1 MTTFVALDLETTGLD
16 PERDTIIE
24 IGAVKFSTKRI
35 EGEYS
40 TLINPGRPIPKF
52 IENLTG
58 ISEAMVAKAPLL
70 REALPKLV
78 EFVGDAVIV
87 GHSIKF
93 DLGFLRKHKI
103 FKDNDSL
110 DTYDLAAVLMPAA
123 GRYSLGALAQATGI
137 ILPATHRALD
147 DARVSQALYRK
158 LFERAL
164 TMPLDVLAEIVNVGQ
179 EIKWG
184 GDLFFEEALAA
195 RSKEKMSGPLRVS
208 HEHVSGP
215 LFAGKEPAAPRPLK
229 PVETRKLLDLRALS
243 ALLSPGGAF
252 EQNFPSFEHRPQQ
265 VHMLE
270 AVANAFNDGGH
281 LMVEAGTGTGKCLTG
296 DTLITFK
303 SGRRAQL
310 QELQLSASIPKEPI
324 LSVTSAGKL
333 TYQKILAVQSN
344 GKRSVWKVQTALG
357 RTITAT
363 KNHPFLTLA
372 GWQHLCELKVGDRIA
387 SIRRLPPGTKH
398 YPTHEAF
405 VAGAMLGDGGCVH
418 PDSLNFT
425 NFDPEVVDA
434 FSQNVAK
441 LGNVKVTP
449 TRAKG
454 HYGFRRLRLAQHE
467 RSGLN
472 ILLEKLE
479 IIGKDARHKRIPP
492 LYFQAGRETV
502 CYLLAGLWVTDGSIE
517 RRDGHPSYSSAS
529 WQIISD
535 IQHLLLRLEV
545 ISRVRHKAVSLNGK
559 EFDSWHLVISDM
571 NSKRNFRQTVG
582 KYLVGEKKRRLD
594 AWWENNHTKR
604 FNPND
609 DLIPV
614 SAWKLI
620 DEERQRVTESWYAI
634 RTNCVVSSNRTR
646 EISRDKMRAIGEFL
660 QSPRLI
666 ETATSDLY
674 WDRIVSIEAS
684 GVAETYDL
692 TMEGEPN
699 FVANDLVVHNSV
711 AYLLPAIHWAVQN
724 NERVIVSTNTIN
736 LQDQLINKDIP
747 ALHEVLGF
755 DFRAALLKGRS
766 NYICPRRFESI
777 RRRGPRNADEMRLL
791 AKLLV
796 WLPESKT
803 GDVSEITLSGP
814 GERGA
819 WSRMSAEDEGCTN
832 ERCSSQMGGICP
844 LYRAKQAAA
853 AAHVIIVNHAL
864 LLADVATGSQVLPTY
879 NYLVVDEGH
888 HLEAATTDGLSFRA
902 AQADV
907 ERSLKELGGPN
918 SGLLGQVLKACR
930 DTIPPEAFL
939 LVQTHVEKTYNA
951 ISTALVHTGNFFQ
964 IVGEFLRLQRGDDNG
979 LGYAQQL
986 RVVPGVRS
994 QSGWAEVELAWSNLD
1009 SALKPVREMLV
1020 KLAGGLSDL
1029 TEYEIGDRDDMMS
1042 QLTSVAR
1049 VLDEFA
1055 TQTNGLVSKPD
1066 PKQIYWIESRGD
1078 DEKLSLHVAPLNVG
1092 PLLEQHL
1099 WRNKESVVVT
1109 SATLTAAGE
1118 FDYIKKRLNAE
1129 AAGEVAVGSPFD
1141 YQKSTLLYVVNDIPE
1156 PGDRQGH
1163 QRGLENGLIALCKA
1177 TRGRAMVLFTA
1188 NAQMKQTAQ
1197 AIRGPLERAGIVVYD
1212 QTEGASRHQLLE
1224 SFRSADQA
1232 VLLGTRSFWEG
1243 VDVAGEALS
1252 ALAIAK
1258 LPFDVPSDPIIAARS
1273 ETFENSFMEY
1283 SVPEAIL
1290 RFRQGFG
1297 RLIRTKQDRGVV
1309 VIFDSRVI
1317 TKRYG
1322 KLFTDSLPNCTRRDG
1337 PLANLPT
1344 LAAKWID
1351 GK

>member
-24 IGAVKFSTKRI
+24 IGAVKFNTKRI
-35 EGEYS
+35 EGEHS

-78 EFVGDAVIV
+78 EFVGDGVIV

-184 GDLFFEEALAA
+184 GDLFFEEALHA

-208 HEHVSGP
+208 HDHVSGP
-215 LFAGKEPAAPRPLK
+215 LFADKEPVPPRPLK
-229 PVETRKLLDLRALS
+229 PVEIKKPLDLSALS

-265 VHMLE
+265 VQMLE
-270 AVANAFNDGGH
+270 AVANALNDGGH
-281 LMVEAGTGTGKCLTG
+281 LMVEAGTGTGK
-296 DTLITFK
+296 
-303 SGRRAQL
+303 
-310 QELQLSASIPKEPI
+310 
-324 LSVTSAGKL
+324 
-333 TYQKILAVQSN
+333 
-344 GKRSVWKVQTALG
+344 
-357 RTITAT
+357 
-363 KNHPFLTLA
+363 
-372 GWQHLCELKVGDRIA
+372 
-387 SIRRLPPGTKH
+387 
-398 YPTHEAF
+398 
-405 VAGAMLGDGGCVH
+405 
-418 PDSLNFT
+418 
-425 NFDPEVVDA
+425 
-434 FSQNVAK
+434 
-441 LGNVKVTP
+441 
-449 TRAKG
+449 
-454 HYGFRRLRLAQHE
+454 
-467 RSGLN
+467 
-472 ILLEKLE
+472 
-479 IIGKDARHKRIPP
+479 
-492 LYFQAGRETV
+492 
-502 CYLLAGLWVTDGSIE
+502 
-517 RRDGHPSYSSAS
+517 
-529 WQIISD
+529 
-535 IQHLLLRLEV
+535 
-545 ISRVRHKAVSLNGK
+545 
-559 EFDSWHLVISDM
+559 
-571 NSKRNFRQTVG
+571 
-582 KYLVGEKKRRLD
+582 
-594 AWWENNHTKR
+594 
-604 FNPND
+604 
-609 DLIPV
+609 
-614 SAWKLI
+614 
-620 DEERQRVTESWYAI
+620 
-634 RTNCVVSSNRTR
+634 
-646 EISRDKMRAIGEFL
+646 
-660 QSPRLI
+660 
-666 ETATSDLY
+666 
-674 WDRIVSIEAS
+674 
-684 GVAETYDL
+684 
-692 TMEGEPN
+692 
-699 FVANDLVVHNSV
+699 SV

-724 NERVIVSTNTIN
+724 NDRVIVSTNTIN

-747 ALHEVLGF
+747 ALREVLGF
-755 DFRAALLKGRS
+755 DFRATLLKGRS

-803 GDVSEITLSGP
+803 GDVNEITLSGP

-819 WSRMSAEDEGCTN
+819 WTRMSAEDEGCTN

-864 LLADVATGSQVLPTY
+864 LLADVATGSQVLPSY

-918 SGLLGQVLKACR
+918 SGLLGQTLKACR

-939 LVQTHVEKTYNA
+939 LVQTHVEKSYNA
-951 ISTALVHTGNFFQ
+951 ISTVLVHTGNFFQ
-964 IVGEFLRLQRGDDNG
+964 IIGEFLRQQRGDDNG
-979 LGYAQQL
+979 MGYAQQL

-994 QSGWAEVELAWSNLD
+994 QSGWADVELAWSNLD

-1029 TEYEIGDRDDMMS
+1029 AEYDIEDRDDMMS

-1049 VLDEFA
+1049 ALDEFA

-1109 SATLTAAGE
+1109 SATLTTAGE
-1118 FDYIKKRLNAE
+1118 FDYIKKRLNADS
-1129 AAGEVAVGSPFD
+1129 AGEVAVGSPFD
-1141 YQKSTLLYVVNDIPE
+1141 YQSSTLLYVVNDIPE

-1163 QRGLENGLIALCKA
+1163 QRGLENGLTALCKA

-1188 NAQMKQTAQ
+1188 NAQMKLTAQ

-1252 ALAIAK
+1252 VLAIAK

-1337 PLANLPT
+1337 PLANLPA

>member
-16 PERDTIIE
+16 PDRDTIIE
-24 IGAVKFSTKRI
+24 IGAVKFTAKRI

-58 ISEAMVAKAPLL
+58 ISDAMVAKAPLL

-78 EFVGDAVIV
+78 EFVGDGIIV

-93 DLGFLRKHKI
+93 DLGFLHKQRL
-103 FKDNDSL
+103 FKDNNSL

-164 TMPLDVLAEIVNVGQ
+164 ALPLDVLAEIVNVGQ
-179 EIKWG
+179 EIRWG

-208 HEHVSGP
+208 HERVSGP
-215 LFAGKEPAAPRPLK
+215 LFADKEPVAPRPLK
-229 PVETRKLLDLRALS
+229 PAETRKPLDLPALS

-252 EQNFPSFEHRPQQ
+252 EKNFPSFEHRTQQ
-265 VHMLE
+265 VQMLE
-270 AVANAFNDGGH
+270 AVAEAFNNGGH
-281 LMVEAGTGTGKCLTG
+281 LMVEAGTGTGK
-296 DTLITFK
+296 
-303 SGRRAQL
+303 
-310 QELQLSASIPKEPI
+310 
-324 LSVTSAGKL
+324 
-333 TYQKILAVQSN
+333 
-344 GKRSVWKVQTALG
+344 
-357 RTITAT
+357 
-363 KNHPFLTLA
+363 
-372 GWQHLCELKVGDRIA
+372 
-387 SIRRLPPGTKH
+387 
-398 YPTHEAF
+398 
-405 VAGAMLGDGGCVH
+405 
-418 PDSLNFT
+418 
-425 NFDPEVVDA
+425 
-434 FSQNVAK
+434 
-441 LGNVKVTP
+441 
-449 TRAKG
+449 
-454 HYGFRRLRLAQHE
+454 
-467 RSGLN
+467 
-472 ILLEKLE
+472 
-479 IIGKDARHKRIPP
+479 
-492 LYFQAGRETV
+492 
-502 CYLLAGLWVTDGSIE
+502 
-517 RRDGHPSYSSAS
+517 
-529 WQIISD
+529 
-535 IQHLLLRLEV
+535 
-545 ISRVRHKAVSLNGK
+545 
-559 EFDSWHLVISDM
+559 
-571 NSKRNFRQTVG
+571 
-582 KYLVGEKKRRLD
+582 
-594 AWWENNHTKR
+594 
-604 FNPND
+604 
-609 DLIPV
+609 
-614 SAWKLI
+614 
-620 DEERQRVTESWYAI
+620 
-634 RTNCVVSSNRTR
+634 
-646 EISRDKMRAIGEFL
+646 
-660 QSPRLI
+660 
-666 ETATSDLY
+666 
-674 WDRIVSIEAS
+674 
-684 GVAETYDL
+684 
-692 TMEGEPN
+692 
-699 FVANDLVVHNSV
+699 SV
-711 AYLLPAIHWAVQN
+711 AYLLPAIHWAAQN
-724 NERVIVSTNTIN
+724 DERVIVSTNTIN
-736 LQDQLINKDIP
+736 LQDQLINKDVP
-747 ALHEVLGF
+747 TLREVLGF

-796 WLPESKT
+796 WLPESRT
-803 GDVSEITLSGP
+803 GDVGEITLSGP

-819 WSRMSAEDEGCTN
+819 WTRMSAEDENCTN
-832 ERCSSQMGGICP
+832 ERCASQMAGICP

-864 LLADVATGSQVLPTY
+864 LLADVATGSQVLPAY

-902 AQADV
+902 AQSDV

-918 SGLLGQVLKACR
+918 SGVLGQTLKACR
-930 DTIPPEAFL
+930 DSIPPEAFV

-964 IVGEFLRLQRGDDNG
+964 IVGEFLKSQRGDDNG

-986 RVVPGVRS
+986 RIVPGVRS
-994 QSGWAEVELAWSNLD
+994 QSGWSEVEVAWGNLD
-1009 SALKPVREMLV
+1009 AALKPVREMLV

-1029 TEYEIGDRDDMMS
+1029 SEYEIEEREDVMS

-1049 VLDEFA
+1049 TLDEFA

-1099 WRNKESVVVT
+1099 WRNKESVIVT
-1109 SATLTAAGE
+1109 SATLTTAGE
-1118 FDYIKKRLNAE
+1118 FDYLKKRLNAE
-1129 AAGEVAVGSPFD
+1129 SAGEVAVGSPFD
-1141 YQKSTLLYVVNDIPE
+1141 YQSSTLLYVINDIPE
-1156 PGDRQGH
+1156 PSDRQGH
-1163 QRGLENGLIALCKA
+1163 QRALENGLIALCKA
-1177 TRGRAMVLFTA
+1177 TKGRAMALFTA

-1197 AIRGPLERAGIVVYD
+1197 AIRGPLERAGVVVYD

-1252 ALAIAK
+1252 VLAIAK
-1258 LPFDVPSDPIIAARS
+1258 LPFDVPSDPIIAARA

-1297 RLIRTKQDRGVV
+1297 RLIRSKQDRGVV

-1322 KLFTDSLPNCTRRDG
+1322 RLFIDSLPNCTRRDG
-1337 PLANLPT
+1337 PLANLPA